1 MMMMMIRAATIL
13 SRLFSRLIVIN
24 CVWMCVLQYSLI
36 VVLVMASE
44 LAVGILLVLF
54 KDDVSVTYLLLT
66 SQIASSI

>member
-1 MMMMMIRAATIL
+1 
-13 SRLFSRLIVIN
+13 
-24 CVWMCVLQYSLI
+24 MCVLQYSLI